1 MSMWEQADMNIMELQ
16 PMEENGW
23 CIENDELKVVWDTKE
38 NLEKIKDLVQVRIY
52 VWEKYIDYGFSHPP
66 THLDQRMQVRYRLQH

>member
-23 CIENDELKVVWDTKE
+23 CIENDELKVVWDTNE
-38 NLEKIKDLVQVRIY
+38 NLEKIKDRVQV
-52 VWEKYIDYGFSHPP
+52 
-66 THLDQRMQVRYRLQH
+66 